1 MALRFYYSPSHD
13 RRRCLGQPLAAKAAA
28 AAAAAASLVIAI
40 HWRPRAISG
49 DASRSR
55 SSPEHGRRISQG
67 GSSFLLLMPWIAN
80 SVSFVTEIV
89 LGILVEV
96 DAACRMLR
104 CQTICIWSFVRLL

>member
-55 SSPEHGRRISQG
+55 SSPEHGRRISQEWPL
-67 GSSFLLLMPWIAN
+67 FLPWIAN